1 MKQYDYIFTGTGL
14 SALMTVYKMVQ
25 SGEFKDKTIL
35 LLDENAK
42 KTNDRTWCFWS
53 KKEEIWNNIISKTW
67 DSALF
72 ANQDFQRNLD
82 LTPYQYHMVKGLD
95 FYTQVFDVISKEENI
110 NFLNQKVTDIE
121 ESETIIMVQT
131 ETESFSCSK
140 LFNSIYNKSRID
152 IQNDYPVLQQHF
164 IGWFIKSE
172 QAVFNPEQ
180 ATFMDFSVEQK
191 GNTRF
196 MYVLPTSKTE
206 ALVEYTLFS
215 HTLLTKEEYETEI
228 KNYIQKLG
236 ISHYEIIEKE
246 QGSIPMTV
254 LWVSNLEKSVNF
266 YKALFEDQHP
276 YVSESFASVR
286 NSNNEVLLH
295 LLPEEYRSEPTLG
308 EDNPIKPVF
317 TVNSI
322 EQAKL
327 ASGQNGGR
335 IQRETNDL
343 LRKAGVD
350 ADLKALVASGKKV
363 VLLLPPADYVAKLL
377 EAKNRVEQE
386 IKRVNATSADKKC
399 FIGDKFKN
407 QI

>member
-1 MKQYDYIFTGTGL
+1 MKHYDYIFTGTGL

-25 SGEFKDKTIL
+25 SGQFKDKTIL

-180 ATFMDFSVEQK
+180 ATFMDFSVAQK

-196 MYVLPTSKTE
+196 MYVLPTATTE
-206 ALVEYTLFS
+206 ALLEYTLFS
-215 HTLLTKEEYETEI
+215 HTHLTKKEYETEI
-228 KNYIQKLG
+228 ENYIQKLG
-236 ISHYEIIEKE
+236 ISQYKIIEKE
-246 QGSIPMTV
+246 QGSIPMTCYPFWKQNTKNV
-254 LWVSNLEKSVNF
+254 INIGSAGGWTKASTGYTFKNSDKKS
-266 YKALFEDQHP
+266 
-276 YVSESFASVR
+276 SELVAF
-286 NSNNEVLLH
+286 L
-295 LLPEEYRSEPTLG
+295 
-308 EDNPIKPVF
+308 
-317 TVNSI
+317 
-322 EQAKL
+322 
-327 ASGQNGGR
+327 
-335 IQRETNDL
+335 QRETNFTKFHKRNKFWIYDL
-343 LRKAGVD
+343 LLLDILDRKNE
-350 ADLKALVASGKKV
+350 SGSSIFSSMFKKGKPT
-363 VLLLPPADYVAKLL
+363 LIFKFLDEETTLL
-377 EAKNRVEQE
+377 EDIQV
-386 IKRVNATSADKKC
+386 ILKC
-399 FIGDKFKN
+399 PKVPFIQALFHAISKFKN
-407 QI
+407 